1 MTKKTTTTKK
11 PVATKKQTG
20 TRGKNTGISGN
31 LIYDTIIVGGGP
43 AGLAAAI
50 AAKQNGLKNVLILER
65 DNRLGGILLQC
76 IHNGFGLHYFGE
88 ELTGPEYA
96 NRFVSQVEE
105 LGIESKVNTMVLEI
119 QRGDTTG
126 STTTES
132 ASATAISSTAASAST
147 TNQSLHRVI
156 AINSTDGLMLLQTK
170 TIILCMGCRERT
182 RGALVIPGT
191 RPAGIFTAGSAQRFV
206 NIDGYLP
213 GKKVV
218 ILGSGDIGLIMAR
231 RLTLEGAE
239 VKVVCEIMN
248 YSAGLARNLTQCLEN
263 FDIPLKL
270 STTIIQIHGTDRVSG
285 VTIAKV
291 DDHRKPIPG
300 TEEFIE
306 CDTVLLSVGLIPENE
321 VSIAAGVALDSITS
335 GPSVD
340 QFMETSI
347 PGIFACGNS
356 VHVHDLVDFVTEES
370 LLAGKSAAEYCRN
383 PSYTAGNIT
392 VPVLAGNRVR
402 YAVPQ
407 HLDLMTGTAPATK
420 SSDSKPASSSSDD
433 TIRIMFRSTDV
444 YRSVTATVYAGQQLL
459 AQAKKRI
466 VRPGEMQ
473 TIELKQSAIELLK
486 KSPQSITISIEM
498 PEDSID

>member
-1 MTKKTTTTKK
+1 MEEK
-11 PVATKKQTG
+11 
-20 TRGKNTGISGN
+20 
-31 LIYDTIIVGGGP
+31 IYDLIVVGGGP

-50 AAKQNGLKNVLILER
+50 SAKQNGLKEVLVLER
-65 DNRLGGILLQC
+65 DSRAGGILLQC

-96 NRFVSQVEE
+96 GRFVKQSQE
-105 LGIESKVNTMVLEI
+105 LNIETKVNTMVLEI
-119 QRGDTTG
+119 HKGNPIH
-126 STTTES
+126 E
-132 ASATAISSTAASAST
+132 
-147 TNQSLHRVI
+147 VV
-156 AINSTDGLMLLQTK
+156 AINSTDGLMCLKTK
-170 TIILCMGCRERT
+170 TIALAMGCRERT

-239 VKVVCEIMN
+239 VKLVCEIMN
-248 YSAGLARNLTQCLEN
+248 YSAGLARNMTQCLEN
-263 FDIPLKL
+263 FNIPLKL
-270 STTIIQIHGTDRVSG
+270 STTITQIHGTERVTG

-291 DDHRKPIPG
+291 DEHRKPIPG
-300 TEEFIE
+300 TEEYIE

-321 VSIAAGVALDSITS
+321 VSIAAGVTIDSITS
-335 GPSVD
+335 GPSVN
-340 QFMETSI
+340 QFMETSL

-370 LLAGKSAAEYCRN
+370 LLAGKCAADYVKAQNSTEQL
-383 PSYTAGNIT
+383 SEKKTAPTIISVT
-392 VPVLAGNRVR
+392 PGNRVR
-402 YAVPQ
+402 YTVPQ
-407 HLDLMTGTAPATK
+407 RLDLIPISDAVKNK
-420 SSDSKPASSSSDD
+420 SENNTTEDD
-433 TIRIMFRSTDV
+433 EKIRIMFRSTDV
-444 YRSVTATVYAGQQLL
+444 YRSITVTVMAGTKLL
-459 AQAKKRI
+459 AQQKKRI

-473 TIELKQSAIELLK
+473 TVEIKAADVQELIL
-486 KSPQSITISIEM
+486 SPQPITVSIEM

>member
-20 TRGKNTGISGN
+20 TSGSI
-31 LIYDTIIVGGGP
+31 IYDTIIVGGGP

-132 ASATAISSTAASAST
+132 ASATAP
-147 TNQSLHRVI
+147 SLHRVI

-370 LLAGKSAAEYCRN
+370 LLAGKSAAEYCKN
-383 PSYTAGNIT
+383 PSYTAGNVTI
-392 VPVLAGNRVR
+392 PVLAGNRVR

-407 HLDLMTGTAPATK
+407 HLDLMTGTASEPTTK
-420 SSDSKPASSSSDD
+420 SSASSSSDD

-444 YRSVTATVYAGQQLL
+444 YRSVTASVYAGQQLL

-473 TIELKQSAIELLK
+473 TIELKPAAIEQLR

>member
-11 PVATKKQTG
+11 PVAAKKQTG
-20 TRGKNTGISGN
+20 TRGNI
-31 LIYDTIIVGGGP
+31 IYDTIIVGGGP

-119 QRGDTTG
+119 QRGDTTD
-126 STTTES
+126 STES
-132 ASATAISSTAASAST
+132 ASATAISSTDT
-147 TNQSLHRVI
+147 PSLHRVI

-370 LLAGKSAAEYCRN
+370 LLAGKSAAEYCKN

-407 HLDLMTGTAPATK
+407 HLDLMTGTASEPITK
-420 SSDSKPASSSSDD
+420 SSASSSSDD

-473 TIELKQSAIELLK
+473 TIELKQSAVELLK